1 MEKVQLTNIEQLDQI
16 VSESFDQTVAVFKH
30 STRCGI
36 SKFVLKDFESALPEL
51 SSSEF
56 KFKYYHLDLILYRT
70 ISDAIAE
77 RFSIQHE
84 SPQLIVFKSGEVVH
98 HSSHS
103 EIQAS
108 SIL

>member
-1 MEKVQLTNIEQLDQI
+1 MEKVQLTNIDQLDQI
-16 VSESFDQTVAVFKH
+16 VSESFDQAVAVFKH

-36 SKFVLKDFESALPEL
+36 SKFVLKDFESVLPGL

-56 KFKYYHLDLILYRT
+56 KYYFLDLITYRT
-70 ISDAIAE
+70 ISNAISE

-84 SPQLIVFKSGEVVH
+84 SPQLLVFKNGEVVH

-103 EIQAS
+103 EINAGAIHQH
-108 SIL
+108 